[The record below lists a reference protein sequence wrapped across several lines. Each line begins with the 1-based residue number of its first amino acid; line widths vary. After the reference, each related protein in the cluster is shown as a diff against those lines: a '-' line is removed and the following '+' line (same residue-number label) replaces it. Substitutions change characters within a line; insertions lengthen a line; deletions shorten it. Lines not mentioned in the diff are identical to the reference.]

1 MEEAVISNPSF
12 WGLALAIAGAAFAV
26 AFAGA
31 GSSIG
36 VGAAGQAGAGVT
48 AEKPELFGKVLI
60 LEALPATQGIYGF
73 LVAFLILMFTGVL
86 GGEPL
91 SLTVAQGALVGFAGV
106 PVGLAGYFS
115 GAHQGRVSAAGMGTI
130 AKNPADMGK
139 AMVLSA
145 MVETYAVLGFLVSA
159 LIVFAIPAIAGA

>member
-1 MEEAVISNPSF
+1 MEDVVINPSY
-12 WGLALAIAGAAFAV
+12 WGLALAVAGAAFAV

-36 VGAAGQAGAGVT
+36 VGAAGQAGSGVV
-48 AEKPELFGKVLI
+48 AEKPELFGKILI

-73 LVAFLILMFTGVL
+73 LVAFLILMFTGVIS
-86 GGEPL
+86 GEPMPLTL
-91 SLTVAQGALVGFAGV
+91 SQGAFVFFAGV

-115 GAHQGRVSAAGMGTI
+115 GAHQGKVSAAGCGMV
-130 AKNPADMGK
+130 AKNPGDMGK

-159 LIVFAIPAIAGA
+159 LAIFSVGKMFA

>member
-1 MEEAVISNPSF
+1 MEEAITNPSF
-12 WGLALAIAGAAFAV
+12 WGMALAIVGAAIACI
-26 AFAGA
+26 AAGV
-31 GSSIG
+31 GSSVG

-73 LVAFLILMFTGVL
+73 LVAFLILMFTGLL
-86 GGEPL
+86 GGEPID
-91 SLTVAQGALVGFAGV
+91 LTLAQGALVGFAGL

-115 GAHQGRVSAAGMGTI
+115 GKYQGRVSAAGMGII
-130 AKNPADMGK
+130 AKNPGDMGK

-145 MVETYAVLGFLVSA
+145 MVETYAVLGFLISA
-159 LIVFAIPAIAGA
+159 LIVFAIPAITGA

>member
-1 MEEAVISNPSF
+1 MEEAVTNPSL
-12 WGLALAIAGAAFAV
+12 WGLALAVAGAAFAV

-36 VGAAGQAGAGVT
+36 VSYAGQAGAGVV

-73 LVAFLILMFTGVL
+73 LVAFLILMFTGILAGDPV
-86 GGEPL
+86 
-91 SLTVAQGALVGFAGV
+91 SLTIADGAKIFFAGI

-115 GAHQGRVSAAGMGTI
+115 GAYQGKVSAAGIGMV
-130 AKNPADMGK
+130 AKSPGDMGK

-159 LIVFAIPAIAGA
+159 LVVFAI

>member
-1 MEEAVISNPSF
+1 MEEAVIINPSF
-12 WGLALAIAGAAFAV
+12 WGLALSIAGAAFAV

-73 LVAFLILMFTGVL
+73 LIAFLILMFTGIL
-86 GGEPL
+86 GGETMN
-91 SLTVAQGALVGFAGV
+91 LTLAQGALIGFAGI

-115 GAHQGRVSAAGMGTI
+115 GAHQGRVSAAGMGMI

-159 LIVFAIPAIAGA
+159 LLVFFIKL